1 MAVPRLRLERLKL
14 GLKRRTLGLMRDR
27 QPSWVDKAAR
37 TGVAP
42 AAKAAKTGAAPTA
55 KAAPTGVAND
65 KVIPRQTPQY
75 QRKRVA

>member
-1 MAVPRLRLERLKL
+1 
-14 GLKRRTLGLMRDR
+14 MRDR
-27 QPSWVDKAAR
+27 QPSWVAKAAR

-55 KAAPTGVAND
+55 KAARTGVAPAAKAARTGVVNV
-65 KVIPRQTPQY
+65 KVILRQTAQY